1 MASGITGFIIFL
13 DERGRV
19 ISTGYTTP
27 RYLYSLDKCPFSLSL
42 SLAPRHTNF
51 NARLRDTRR

>member
-27 RYLYSLDKCPFSLSL
+27 RYLYSLDKFLSL
-42 SLAPRHTNF
+42 SFTPRHTNF